1 MHYTHENRSES
12 DGGGLEAQ
20 VEVYG
25 SSYHRVPSLFLQIQA
40 SFSLCESASPT
51 WSCNQLRLM
60 ILPMMTTQA
69 LMYKDVLIEDC

>member
-40 SFSLCESASPT
+40 SFSHVRECISHLVLQSVAVDDIADDDYSGF
-51 WSCNQLRLM
+51 
-60 ILPMMTTQA
+60 
-69 LMYKDVLIEDC
+69 DVQGRFN